1 MWMFPTILNKKTNL
15 LWKVQVHNPWCSFGA
30 KKFLHSVKQIVIGRK
45 TQQQCQFLPIFTF
58 YQYIGKSDHLLAL
71 WIVLEKNPWRK
82 WKFLDVSMDVGMSEN
97 LEGRV
102 AMWEHNLPP
111 PLVEIGLT
119 DLPKSGE
126 MDVRPPHCVFKWI
139 LRGNFKPT
147 PSATI

>member
-1 MWMFPTILNKKTNL
+1 MQLDLPTYLKIWRHMWMFLTILNKKTIL

-82 WKFLDVSMDVGMSEN
+82 WKFLDVKGQLISKCPFGVIVWTKIPTKN
-97 LEGRV
+97 LANFCPRIWKV
-102 AMWEHNLPP
+102 
-111 PLVEIGLT
+111 V
-119 DLPKSGE
+119 KST
-126 MDVRPPHCVFKWI
+126 K
-139 LRGNFKPT
+139 
-147 PSATI
+147 